1 MLENSTTT
9 SNSGKWKIVLLIM
22 TLISLAIISLVYY
35 NKYQNQL
42 IKNQAIFNQKIK
54 ENQLVI
60 EKLEQ
65 ITKKQSAI
73 LDAYEPY
80 KAIMKSA
87 ALRDSIYSLL
97 PFKFGQTVYILP
109 DSIKAVVNS
118 ISINGNAT
126 DYSIK
131 YVLRTKKGEFQ
142 SVSITDIAK

>member
-1 MLENSTTT
+1 MTENTEFRESG
-9 SNSGKWKIVLLIM
+9 GKWKTVLFIVSFIAL
-22 TLISLAIISLVYY
+22 TIISLVYY
-35 NKYQNQL
+35 NKYQKQL
-42 IKNQAIFNQKIK
+42 LENQAAFNQKIK
-54 ENQLVI
+54 ENNQVI

-65 ITKKQSAI
+65 ITKNQSAI
-73 LDAYEPY
+73 LDSYKPY

-87 ALRDSIYSLL
+87 ALRDSIYGLL
-97 PFKFGQTVYILP
+97 PYKFGETVYIMP

-142 SVSITDIAK
+142 SVSITDIRK

>member
-1 MLENSTTT
+1 MSENSEISTK
-9 SNSGKWKIVLLIM
+9 SSKWKSILFIM
-22 TLISLAIISLVYY
+22 SFISLAIICLVYY

-42 IKNQAIFNQKIK
+42 KQNEDAFNQKIK
-54 ENQLVI
+54 ENNLVI

-65 ITKKQSAI
+65 LTKSQSAI
-73 LDAYEPY
+73 LDTYKPY

-87 ALRDSIYSLL
+87 ALRDSIYALL
-97 PFKFGQTVYILP
+97 PYKFGETVFIMP
-109 DSIKAVVNS
+109 DSVKAVVNS

-142 SVSITDIAK
+142 TVSLTDITK

>member
-1 MLENSTTT
+1 MTENTEIRESG
-9 SNSGKWKIVLLIM
+9 GKWKTVLFIVSFIA
-22 TLISLAIISLVYY
+22 LAIISLVYY
-35 NKYQNQL
+35 NKYQKQL
-42 IKNQAIFNQKIK
+42 LENQAAFNQKIK
-54 ENQLVI
+54 ENNQVI

-65 ITKKQSAI
+65 ITKNQSAI
-73 LDAYEPY
+73 LDSYKPY

-87 ALRDSIYSLL
+87 ALRDSIYALL
-97 PFKFGQTVYILP
+97 PYKFGETVYIMP

-142 SVSITDIAK
+142 SVSITDIRK